1 MQNESGETS
10 HPETMSVQRKDAYLV
25 IGGSGFVGRHIV
37 EQLVA
42 RGDVVSV
49 FDVVQRHHDVP
60 FYSGD
65 ITSEQSVLDAIRK
78 ASLFRATLP

>member
-1 MQNESGETS
+1 
-10 HPETMSVQRKDAYLV
+10 MSTQPKDVYLV

-37 EQLVA
+37 EHLVA

-78 ASLFRATLP
+78 VSFFWVRGGCE

>member
-1 MQNESGETS
+1 
-10 HPETMSVQRKDAYLV
+10 MSTQQRDVYLV

-42 RGDVVSV
+42 RADVVSV
-49 FDVVQRHHDVP
+49 FDIVQRHHDVP

-65 ITSEQSVLDAIRK
+65 ITNEQDVLDAIRK
-78 ASLFRATLP
+78 ASLFSCYSKRANDGPPT

>member
-1 MQNESGETS
+1 
-10 HPETMSVQRKDAYLV
+10 MSTQHKDAYLI

-65 ITSEQSVLDAIRK
+65 ITNEEDVVDAIRK
-78 ASLFRATLP
+78 ASLLLYYCKRANDGLLGT